1 MARLLVVQ
9 QHPDDDEILTTL
21 PGLEE
26 LDVEHV
32 TSAGAALERL
42 ADKPFDAMLLS
53 PASSLDED
61 LAFLQQ
67 ARRLRPG
74 IRAVFLADS
83 ATPAAV
89 VAAMRAQVF
98 AVFTRPFH
106 PDQIAD
112 LVRKAADVD
121 NWSDLGIR
129 VLGASPDWITL
140 LVSARLVTADRLVTF
155 VDQLH
160 RRLFPDPTMDHL
172 LMAFREIL
180 INAIEHGAGF
190 DPDKDVRVDAIRTR
204 RALTFYF
211 RDPGPGFVPE
221 TLVHVASAGDPVSHI
236 ERRQQAGLRP
246 GGFGLMLS
254 RQLVDE
260 VIYNEA
266 GNEVLLVKHLD

>member
-9 QHPDDDEILTTL
+9 QHPDDDEILTRL
-21 PGLEE
+21 PGLDD

-32 TSAGAALERL
+32 TTAAAGLQRL
-42 ADKPFDAMLLS
+42 TDKPFDVLLLS

-61 LAFLQQ
+61 LAFL
-67 ARRLRPG
+67 ARARVLRPA
-74 IRAVFLADS
+74 IRAVFLADF
-83 ATPAAV
+83 ATPEAV

-106 PDQIAD
+106 PEQIAD

-121 NWSDLGIR
+121 DWTDRGIR
-129 VLGASPDWITL
+129 VLSASPDWITL

-180 INAIEHGAGF
+180 LNAIEHGAGL

-221 TLVHVASAGDPVSHI
+221 TVAHVASAGDPVSHI

-260 VIYNEA
+260 VIYNEV
-266 GNEVLLVKHLD
+266 GNEVLLVKHLH

>member
-9 QHPDDDEILTTL
+9 QHPDDDQILTRL
-21 PGLEE
+21 PGLED

-32 TSAGAALERL
+32 TTAAAGLQRL
-42 ADKPFDAMLLS
+42 AEKPFDALLLS

-61 LAFLQQ
+61 LAFLER
-67 ARRLRPG
+67 ARVLRPG
-74 IRAVFLADS
+74 IRAVFLTDS
-83 ATPAAV
+83 ATPEAV
-89 VAAMRAQVF
+89 VAAMRARVF

-106 PDQIAD
+106 PDQIAN
-112 LVRKAADVD
+112 LVRQAAEVD
-121 NWSDLGIR
+121 DWTDRGIR
-129 VLGASPDWITL
+129 VLSASPVWITL

-155 VDQLH
+155 IDQLH
-160 RRLFPDPTMDHL
+160 RRLFPDPTMDDL

-180 INAIEHGAGF
+180 LNAIEHGAGL
-190 DPDKDVRVDAIRTR
+190 DPDKDVRVDAVRTK

-211 RDPGPGFVPE
+211 RDPGPGFVME
-221 TLVHVASAGDPVSHI
+221 TLAHVASAGDPVSHI
-236 ERRQQAGLRP
+236 ERRSEAGLRP

-266 GNEVLLVKHLD
+266 GNEVLLVKHLH